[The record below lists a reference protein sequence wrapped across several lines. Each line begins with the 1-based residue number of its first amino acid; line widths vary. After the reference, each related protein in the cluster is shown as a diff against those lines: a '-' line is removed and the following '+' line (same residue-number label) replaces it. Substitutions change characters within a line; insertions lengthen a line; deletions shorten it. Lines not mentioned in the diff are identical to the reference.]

1 MFFDHVGLSVS
12 DLNGMANWY
21 AEAFGWVVTEPF
33 EVPPIGLKG
42 VFAVGQDGV
51 AIEFLQREG
60 STRPWTADSVP
71 EMAGMRGFGHIALRV
86 GDVDETYHRLL
97 EQGATS
103 IMDPRPAPVPDSR
116 MAYVADP
123 EGNFIELLTR
133 KGPVGS

>member
-1 MFFDHVGLSVS
+1 MHFDHVGLSVQ

-21 AEAFGWVVTEPF
+21 AKAFGWTVAEPF

-42 VFAVGQDGV
+42 LFAVGSDGV

-71 EMAGMRGFGHIALRV
+71 QMAGMQGFGHIALRV
-86 GDVDETYHRLL
+86 EDVDATHDHLVSL
-97 EQGATS
+97 GAKS
-103 IMDPRPAPVPDSR
+103 IMDPRPAPVADSR

>member
-1 MFFDHVGLSVS
+1 MHFDHVGLSVS

-21 AEAFGWVVTEPF
+21 AKAFGWTVAQPF

-42 VFAVGQDGV
+42 LFAVGDDGV

-60 STRPWTADSVP
+60 STRPYTAGSVP
-71 EMAGMRGFGHIALRV
+71 EMAGQQGFGHIALRV
-86 GDVDETYHRLL
+86 DDVDALHDRLVDL
-97 EQGATS
+97 GATS
-103 IMDPRPAPVPDSR
+103 VMSPRPAPVADSR

-123 EGNFIELLTR
+123 EGNFIELVTR